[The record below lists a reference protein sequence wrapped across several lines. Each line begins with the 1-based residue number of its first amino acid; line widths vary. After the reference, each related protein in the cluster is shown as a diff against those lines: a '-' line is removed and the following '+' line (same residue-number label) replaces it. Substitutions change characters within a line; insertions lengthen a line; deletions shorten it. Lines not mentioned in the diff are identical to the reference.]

1 MQAQS
6 KQSPVLGEQLKETS
20 EGCGE
25 TAVRRSGS
33 AAMAVSCQATHGLNT
48 RKATWASKVGVV
60 VVPRGTQCTDTSLK
74 DSGGSRWRKGAGEGG
89 SGLLG
94 VLEARL
100 CP

>member
-25 TAVRRSGS
+25 TAVRSGS

-48 RKATWASKVGVV
+48 RKATWASKV